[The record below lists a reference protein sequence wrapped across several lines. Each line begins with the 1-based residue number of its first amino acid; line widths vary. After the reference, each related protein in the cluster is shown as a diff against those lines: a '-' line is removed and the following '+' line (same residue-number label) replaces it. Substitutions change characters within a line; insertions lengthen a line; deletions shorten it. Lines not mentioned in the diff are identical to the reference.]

1 MAAGGWVRGIRR
13 CQNKQLRKTKNS
25 LGPKPVLEVHPD
37 LVILPWLIL
46 NSVECKSEKNLAVC
60 KH

>member
-1 MAAGGWVRGIRR
+1 MATGGRVRGIRC
-13 CQNKQLRKTKNS
+13 CQNKKLKKTKNS

-46 NSVECKSEKNLAVC
+46 NFMECKS
-60 KH
+60 

>member
-1 MAAGGWVRGIRR
+1 MDRFTPVATGGCVRGIRC
-13 CQNKQLRKTKNS
+13 CQNKQLKTKNS

-46 NSVECKSEKNLAVC
+46 NFMECKS
-60 KH
+60 

>member
-1 MAAGGWVRGIRR
+1 MATGGRVRGIRC
-13 CQNKQLRKTKNS
+13 CQNKKLKKTKNS

-46 NSVECKSEKNLAVC
+46 NFMECES
-60 KH
+60 